1 MGIASP
7 WLPGPGR
14 SMPGSGGGCR
24 LLSARRKPRHQGS
37 VVGCHNLP
45 PQSVK
50 NQLGRI
56 SDMAR
61 LRAGAARGE
70 LQAPSCTP
78 PPRSPGQSRWCVS
91 RTGLYSPKTHCPGTQ
106 GCPTERVPHGF
117 MLPRCSR
124 PRFPHLSN
132 GLSTGPCPRDW
143 KGLLGAELA
152 PCCCFPLSVC
162 VCIYINKAKKKKNPK
177 L

>member
-1 MGIASP
+1 MKRIWASP
-7 WLPGPGR
+7 LHGYPGPGEVCR
-14 SMPGSGGGCR
+14 ARGGGCR

-70 LQAPSCTP
+70 PQAPSCTP
-78 PPRSPGQSRWCVS
+78 PGQSQRCAT
-91 RTGLYSPKTHCPGTQ
+91 RTGLYDPKTHCPGTQ
-106 GCPTERVPHGF
+106 GCPTESVPHGF
-117 MLPRCSR
+117 VLPWCSR

-132 GLSTGPCPRDW
+132 GLSTGPWLRGW
-143 KGLLGAELA
+143 KGSSGAELA
-152 PCCCFPLSVC
+152 PCCCVPLPSSFCVC
-162 VCIYINKAKKKKNPK
+162 VYIYK
-177 L
+177 

>member
-24 LLSARRKPRHQGS
+24 LLSPRRKPRHQGS

-56 SDMAR
+56 SDMAK
-61 LRAGAARGE
+61 LEAGAARGE

-78 PPRSPGQSRWCVS
+78 PPRSPGQSRRCVAGTS
-91 RTGLYSPKTHCPGTQ
+91 LCNPKIHCPGTR
-106 GCPTERVPHGF
+106 GCPMERVPRGVT
-117 MLPRCSR
+117 PPWCSR

-132 GLSTGPCPRDW
+132 GLSAGPCGTAASGPCLRDW
-143 KGLLGAELA
+143 KGFSGSVTRSV
-152 PCCCFPLSVC
+152 PPLSSSLLFLCVC
-162 VCIYINKAKKKKNPK
+162 VYI
-177 L
+177 